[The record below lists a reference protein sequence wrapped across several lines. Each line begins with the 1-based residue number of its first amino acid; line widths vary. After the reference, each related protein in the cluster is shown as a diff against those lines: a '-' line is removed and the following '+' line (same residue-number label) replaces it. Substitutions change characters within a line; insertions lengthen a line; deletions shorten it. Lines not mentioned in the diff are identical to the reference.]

1 MEEIRWFLRMFM
13 QFKSQNH
20 VQVKFWYNELI
31 FILRSILSFLTR
43 IETNIRYTTGL
54 SVCYNGLLCYL
65 IKIEPK
71 KKTSMKF
78 WNSQFIN
85 ESVLVFF
92 YLHISTLSLLSTSI

>member
-20 VQVKFWYNELI
+20 VEVKFWYNELI
-31 FILRSILSFLTR
+31 SILRSILSFLTR
-43 IETNIRYTTGL
+43 IETKIRYTTGL

-71 KKTSMKF
+71 KKQV
-78 WNSQFIN
+78 WNF
-85 ESVLVFF
+85 ETV
-92 YLHISTLSLLSTSI
+92 SLLMNQFLYFSTSI